1 MQPVSGSGAGGQ
13 QGGDVQTIRSRTE
26 RGASAV
32 EFAFVSI
39 PFMLLVIGM
48 IQYGWYFYVSQST
61 GGAASNVARRLQ
73 VGDCW
78 TGTQAY
84 DLAKKQSPM
93 VTSVTSN
100 PSSIP
105 ASAGTQISVTVTANA
120 SIFGLFPL
128 PGGGAV
134 TKTVYAQLQNTDSSG
149 TCTS

>member
-1 MQPVSGSGAGGQ
+1 MIKGRRAR
-13 QGGDVQTIRSRTE
+13 GD

-32 EFAFVSI
+32 EFAFIAI
-39 PFMLLVIGM
+39 PFIVLVIGM

-61 GGAASNVARRLQ
+61 GGAASNVTRRLQ

-84 DLAKKQSPM
+84 DLAKKQAPM

-105 ASAGTQISVTVTANA
+105 TSAGTQISVTVTANA
-120 SIFGLFPL
+120 SIIGLVPL
-128 PGGGAV
+128 PGGGV
-134 TKTVYAQLQNTDSSG
+134 ITKTVYAQLQNTDSSG
-149 TCTS
+149 SCTS